1 METASSNTT
10 TTGSVVP
17 IQDTENN
24 NIPGTKEVYST
35 QKGESL
41 LYSNVGQIT
50 WETWTWFMLYSL
62 YYQTMLQFEN
72 KYTVTSL
79 QEKGS

>member
-24 NIPGTKEVYST
+24 NIPGTKEVHST